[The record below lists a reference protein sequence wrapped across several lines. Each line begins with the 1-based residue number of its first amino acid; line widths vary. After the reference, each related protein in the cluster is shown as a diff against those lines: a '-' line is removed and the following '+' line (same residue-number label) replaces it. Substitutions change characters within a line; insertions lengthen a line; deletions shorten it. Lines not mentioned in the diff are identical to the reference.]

1 MFTWCVTVVHL
12 SSFSF
17 TFQNSQWWCCCNR
30 ASQWTE
36 SQESWPSSYCKDQRV
51 CGCCS
56 GNSYMTCYLLNNYFT
71 GIIKQIH
78 AERNFTHYL
87 FMLTNSG
94 VHVSNLST
102 LSSNLASCYT
112 VLFICYTH
120 YTNSFQ
126 AQAPELFTT
135 TPALAIPKA
144 VSNAGLQTS
153 QIDYYEI
160 NEAFS
165 VCSCLLQFRQYL
177 HLKRESRLNCILL
190 DFDRSLL

>member
-1 MFTWCVTVVHL
+1 
-12 SSFSF
+12 
-17 TFQNSQWWCCCNR
+17 
-30 ASQWTE
+30 
-36 SQESWPSSYCKDQRV
+36 
-51 CGCCS
+51 
-56 GNSYMTCYLLNNYFT
+56 MTCYLLNNYFT

-165 VCSCLLQFRQYL
+165 VVALANQKLLGIPSGKLNLSGGGVSLGHPIGCSGARIIVTLLGVCYQAIQNQIKILRVVLKCKIL
-177 HLKRESRLNCILL
+177 HGCTEVWI
-190 DFDRSLL
+190 